1 MKKILFTF
9 CIIITQVILVKA
21 QTIVNIPKEGIVYIG
36 KEMLSSVDKNNDIR
50 IEDILSNESAVT
62 FEETNKYSVGS
73 NKSCKLWLK
82 FTVNNSTG
90 QRAFI
95 DFNPSLADSIVLYR
109 LDDNKKLHIAQ
120 TGLAFKFSER
130 GIQHSTQNIELLGKK
145 DMPQTYYARL
155 VTKIPVGFLVSI
167 GTEHAYWQNYSRQN
181 TAWGLFLGVI
191 LFVVFIGL
199 YIFFIV
205 KLNKYIYFM
214 LYLISMIGIMA
225 FHNGKV
231 HQLLFYDTPQYN
243 YLSIVLRFLPQISS
257 VLFTLSFLKIKKLL
271 PNHFKFMQLVLGI
284 YVLNLFYAFFNLQ
297 AAVMILQAAG
307 IPMIC
312 FSIYLSIR
320 AYNLGHKTAIYYTI
334 GWCTQPIVLII
345 YYSANFGLIH
355 PRFHTIC
362 FSYVAIILQA
372 VLISIAFTRLL
383 RLLSNKKEEAQ
394 ALFIKVLNEKQDN
407 INKHNDELKRV
418 VDELKKEFDMSLMRE
433 KIKEEKLIKNNR
445 ELQEFAS
452 IVSHDL
458 RAPLR
463 NINSFAQILVR
474 RNKDKFDDKDQEY
487 VQFILSGVK
496 QSSQLIEDLLN
507 YSRMDKNI
515 GKPETL
521 DLNDIV
527 LQILNNN
534 NNYLGE
540 RNVSMNIDIMPTIK
554 AHTSLIVLIW
564 QNLILNGVKYNESEN
579 PTIEVGWKKQNEEDI
594 FFVKDNGIGIPPQY
608 QEEIFRMFRRL
619 HTSDQYEGT
628 GIGLAFCKRVIE
640 FYEGNIWFESVKDE
654 GTTFFFTLPKV
665 ALDAHQ
671 NEIYKMKNADEIE
684 VAA

>member
-50 IEDILSNESAVT
+50 IEDILSNESAIT
-62 FEETNKYSVGS
+62 FEQTDKYSIGS
-73 NKSCKLWLK
+73 NGSCKLWLK

-95 DFNPSLADSIVLYR
+95 DFNPSLADSIVLYT
-109 LDDNKKLHIAQ
+109 LDDKKELHIAQ
-120 TGLAFKFSER
+120 TGLAFKYSER
-130 GIQHSTQNIELLGKK
+130 GIQHFSQNIELFGKK
-145 DMPQTYYARL
+145 DTPQTYYARL
-155 VTKIPVGFLVSI
+155 VTKVPVNFFVSI
-167 GTEHAYWQNYSRQN
+167 GTEQAFWHCYSKQN
-181 TAWGLFLGVI
+181 TAWGLFLGVV
-191 LFVVFIGL
+191 LFVIFIGL
-199 YIFFIV
+199 YVYFFV
-205 KLNKYIYFM
+205 KLNKYIFFM
-214 LYLISMIGIMA
+214 LYLISMVGSMA
-225 FHNGKV
+225 IYNGKI
-231 HQLLFYDTPQYN
+231 HEILFYNTPQYN
-243 YLSIVLRFLPQISS
+243 SFSILLRFLPQITT

-271 PNHFKFMQLVLGI
+271 PNHFRIMQIILVF
-284 YVLNLFYAFFNLQ
+284 YVANLFYALFNTEIAILMLQ
-297 AAVMILQAAG
+297 TTGVPILVY
-307 IPMIC
+307 
-312 FSIYLSIR
+312 SIYLSIR
-320 AYNLGHKTAIYYTI
+320 AYFLGHKTAMYYTI
-334 GWCTQPIVLII
+334 GWCLHPI
-345 YYSANFGLIH
+345 GLILYNLANLGWIPAH
-355 PRFHTIC
+355 FHSIV
-362 FSYVAIILQA
+362 FSYIAIILQA
-372 VLISIAFTRLL
+372 VLITIAFTRLL
-383 RLLSNKKEEAQ
+383 QLLSNKKEEAQ

-540 RNVSMNIDIMPTIK
+540 RNVSMNIDVMPTIK